1 MKLWQVAFQQTF
13 TAIAV
18 ITTTP
23 TTDGMTYSSI
33 CIVPQDVVEDDA
45 VGFENP
51 VKINIRT

>member
-1 MKLWQVAFQQTF
+1 MAFQLTF
-13 TAIAV
+13 TTTAV

-51 VKINIRT
+51 AKINIRM